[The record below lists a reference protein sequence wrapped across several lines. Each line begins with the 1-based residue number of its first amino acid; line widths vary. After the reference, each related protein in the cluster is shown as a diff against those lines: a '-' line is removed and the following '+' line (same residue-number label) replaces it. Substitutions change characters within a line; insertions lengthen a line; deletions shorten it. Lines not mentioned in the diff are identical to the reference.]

1 VLTGT
6 YHYLLGPVAGFVVV
20 AVLLGLSRWTFGTGR
35 TRSRRPAQTG
45 PRDYG
50 LLVPV
55 ATVSTPEDA
64 EMLQR
69 LLAAHGIRATV
80 ATPAD
85 YTAASQL
92 HRATHATGEPADSP
106 HHVLVFRDQALAAR
120 NLLLPR

>member
-1 VLTGT
+1 VLTGM

-35 TRSRRPAQTG
+35 TRSRRPAQTD

-85 YTAASQL
+85 S
-92 HRATHATGEPADSP
+92 TGEPADSP
-106 HHVLVFRDQALAAR
+106 NHVLVFRDQALAAR
-120 NLLLPR
+120 DLLLPR

>member
-1 VLTGT
+1 M
-6 YHYLLGPVAGFVVV
+6 YK
-20 AVLLGLSRWTFGTGR
+20 RQ
-35 TRSRRPAQTG
+35 AQTG

-85 YTAASQL
+85 S
-92 HRATHATGEPADSP
+92 TGEPADSP

-120 NLLLPR
+120 DLLLPR

>member
-1 VLTGT
+1 M

-35 TRSRRPAQTG
+35 TRSRRPAQTD

-69 LLAAHGIRATV
+69 LLAAHGIRAAG

-85 YTAASQL
+85 SA
-92 HRATHATGEPADSP
+92 GEPGDSP
-106 HHVLVFRDQALAAR
+106 NHVVVFRDQAPAAR
-120 NLLLPR
+120 DLPVAALRLR